1 MMDFFLP
8 PFKCIV
14 PRTSGSTSW
23 SCEIEVSHIGKKLSH
38 KGGEKS
44 PSALYLTSCVRCN
57 VVFSPERSHGKNNLA
72 ALMLRNIMP

>member
-1 MMDFFLP
+1 MMDSFLP

-14 PRTSGSTSW
+14 RTSGSTLW

-44 PSALYLTSCVRCN
+44 PSALYFDKLC
-57 VVFSPERSHGKNNLA
+57 A
-72 ALMLRNIMP
+72 M